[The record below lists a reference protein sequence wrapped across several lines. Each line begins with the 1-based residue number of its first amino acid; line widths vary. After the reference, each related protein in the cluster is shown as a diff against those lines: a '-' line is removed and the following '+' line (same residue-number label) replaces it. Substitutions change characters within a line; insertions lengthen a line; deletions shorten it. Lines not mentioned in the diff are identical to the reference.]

1 MASSSTNIREE
12 YELNKERRT
21 RYLANLIKEAVY
33 NVIAEQQMPAPAPVA
48 ADPMAAAQPA
58 PMPTAADP
66 NAPMDPMANPEAPG
80 AGQEEFTL
88 DKMIEKLNVIRGG
101 RSFTDPEIYGQLTT
115 MFKSWDEPTKQ
126 TISKT
131 FDNIAKVVTLNAEG
145 QPGANPDQTGTATTP
160 QPAPQTPAPAGQ
172 APAGGGMA
180 VPPAPTM

>member
-1 MASSSTNIREE
+1 MSTNIREE

-33 NVIAEQQMPAPAPVA
+33 NVIAEQQMPAAAPVA

-58 PMPTAADP
+58 PMPTGTDP
-66 NAPMDPMANPEAPG
+66 NAPMDPMANPEAPA

-115 MFKSWDEPTKQ
+115 MFKSWDEPTRQ
-126 TISKT
+126 TIAKT

-145 QPGANPDQTGTATTP
+145 QQSADQQTGNAAAPPQPTP
-160 QPAPQTPAPAGQ
+160 QNAPAGGQ